1 MTLVAI
7 LFLPLAAALVIAR
20 VPRGLV
26 REVALVAAGLEVLF
40 ALVAFYEASLGTP
53 LGFSGDWVPAAG
65 IGVRL
70 RADGVSSSLLVL
82 NGVVTVAALLATRV
96 KQTARPRL
104 FVGLLLATAT
114 GTAGV
119 LMAQDLVLFYVFWEA
134 VLVPLFALIA
144 IYGEGRNTRAALK
157 LLIYTGGASLA
168 MLVAILAIY
177 SAHPGAP
184 TFAIDQLTRSNLGGG
199 KPWLGLGAADLAFI
213 GLALAFAVKT
223 PLFPFHGW
231 MADAYT
237 ASPTPVVMVLAG
249 VVSKLGPYGFFR
261 VAVPLLPPSAQ
272 RFTPLLMTMAA
283 AGVVYGALLAL
294 RQEDAKRMV
303 AYLSL
308 SHMCFIT
315 LGITSLTPAGMSGA
329 AVQMINHGIL
339 IAGLFFI
346 VGHLQRRLGTRR
358 VNEIAGLSGGAPRLA
373 AVFLLL
379 ALATLGMP
387 GLNGFVGEY
396 LIMLGAFSRSWVLL
410 LLAATGV
417 VMAAWYTLRLYQR
430 TMNGP
435 PVEAAGA
442 RAELNGVELAVL
454 VPLAVLAV
462 SIGVFPAPLLSTINI
477 SVNALVAVL
486 VAGR

>member
-1 MTLVAI
+1 
-7 LFLPLAAALVIAR
+7 
-20 VPRGLV
+20 
-26 REVALVAAGLEVLF
+26 
-40 ALVAFYEASLGTP
+40 
-53 LGFSGDWVPAAG
+53 
-65 IGVRL
+65 
-70 RADGVSSSLLVL
+70 
-82 NGVVTVAALLATRV
+82 VVTVAALLATQAREV
-96 KQTARPRL
+96 RRPRL

-114 GTAGV
+114 GSAGV

-144 IYGEGRNTRAALK
+144 IYGEGQKTQAALK
-157 LLIYTGGASLA
+157 LLIYTGGASVA
-168 MLVAILAIY
+168 MLVAILAVY

-199 KPWLGLGAADLAFI
+199 KLVLGLSRADLAFI
-213 GLALAFAVKT
+213 GLAFAFAVKT

-261 VAVPLLPPSAQ
+261 VASPLLPPSAQ
-272 RFTPLLMTMAA
+272 RFTPLLMTLAA
-283 AGVVYGALLAL
+283 VGIVYGALLAL
-294 RQEDAKRMV
+294 RQEDVKRMV

-329 AVQMINHGIL
+329 VVQMVNHGIL
-339 IAGLFFI
+339 IAALFFI
-346 VGHLQRRLGTRR
+346 VGHFERRLGTRR
-358 VNEIAGLSGGAPRLA
+358 ITEIVGLARGAPRLA

-379 ALATLGMP
+379 ALATLGLP

-396 LIMLGAFSRSWVLL
+396 LVMLGAYSRSWALL
-410 LLAATGV
+410 LLAAAGV
-417 VMAAWYTLRLYQR
+417 VLAAWYTLRLYQR

-435 PVEAAGA
+435 SAEVDGA
-442 RAELNGVELAVL
+442 VAELHSVELSVL
-454 VPLAVLAV
+454 LPLAALAV
-462 SIGVFPAPLLSTINI
+462 AIGVFPAPLLSAVNI
-477 SVNALVAVL
+477 SVNSLVAIL
-486 VAGR
+486 VTG